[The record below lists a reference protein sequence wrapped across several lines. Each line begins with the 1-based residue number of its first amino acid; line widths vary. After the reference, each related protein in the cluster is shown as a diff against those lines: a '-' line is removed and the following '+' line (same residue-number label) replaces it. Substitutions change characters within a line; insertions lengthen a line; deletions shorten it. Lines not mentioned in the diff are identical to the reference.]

1 MKINLKKKN
10 GINHKI
16 FASTVVLHP
25 FRTIEEVLLNL
36 ALMNALVARFQR
48 IFSRNL
54 NLGWKRLLLR
64 SHQLKS

>member
-1 MKINLKKKN
+1 MKINLKKKMVS
-10 GINHKI
+10 IIKI

-54 NLGWKRLLLR
+54 NLGWK
-64 SHQLKS
+64 